1 MKRSLLLSLALILC
15 SVLGFNLVI
24 AQEDPLT
31 GLLRRL
37 ELILSDYPQEKV
49 HIHTDKPYYVVG
61 DSLWFKGYIVNAEK
75 NELSDLSKILYV
87 DLINERDSVKKSLRI
102 PVVLGLAWGDMVLT
116 DSLAEGN
123 YRLRAYTNWMRNF
136 GEEYYFDKVIKIG
149 RSFPN
154 QINASVSYTF
164 DKSGSEEHVRA
175 DILYTDSE
183 GKPVSSRDVSYSI
196 ELNSRV
202 ISRGKGA
209 TDQDGK
215 LTIGFTNKQSFL
227 LKSGRILTQIETAE
241 KVFQN
246 KSFLIKSTN
255 MEIDVQFFPEGGQL
269 IEGTRGRVAFKAVGP
284 DGLSRSIS
292 GVVKDNTGA
301 VIKEFKTE
309 HAGMGAFVFIPS
321 PGKTYTATVVFQDG
335 SEKNFNLPGAQASGY
350 NLFVNNEDDSSLK
363 VSISAS
369 ADLISPSPVTLIA
382 ESNGVVK
389 FVGRNL
395 MNKSNLIASI
405 PKDRFQTGIVRL
417 TLFSGGFTPVA
428 ERLVFIRHNPS
439 IEMIITNNKQ
449 EYGTREKVD
458 MSIMIQDTAQAP
470 VAGAYSLAVINE
482 SKVPSDDDDETTIL
496 SNLLLSSDLKGYI
509 EKPNYYFST
518 VSDVKDRHLDILMM
532 TQGWSRFTWNNTL
545 AGTLPGVAFKPER
558 GISISGTIKTL
569 GGKPVEKGKVM
580 ILASKG
586 SGLLLDTLTGAD
598 GRFSFDNLRF
608 TDSTRFVIQA
618 RNAKDKKHVEI
629 ELDRVPPQLV
639 TKSKNSPDIIL
650 NVNESILPYLQVR
663 KDEYAELRKLG
674 LIKRNIMLDEVRVSE
689 KKPTL
694 RNSSNL
700 NGAGSADA
708 VITRERLQDCITL
721 EQCLQGTMGVI
732 FQGGIAYSTRS
743 MNTPMQII
751 LDGMYMEP
759 DFLSMIH
766 PADVES
772 IEVLRTIGNTAIY
785 GMRGGGGV
793 LIINTRRGEAN
804 YSYNN
809 YAPGTITYNPA
820 GYHIAREFY
829 APNYDSPEINKSLPD
844 LRTTVLWVP
853 HGITDK
859 SGKAQISYFTS
870 DNPGVYKVVAEGLDS
885 KGGLF
890 RKTIRYTVK

>member
-1 MKRSLLLSLALILC
+1 MKRSLLLSCALILC
-15 SVLGFNLVI
+15 STLGFQLI

-31 GLLRRL
+31 GLLSRL
-37 ELILSDYPQEKV
+37 ERILSNYPQEKV
-49 HIHTDKPYYVVG
+49 HIHTDKPYYVAG
-61 DSLWFKGYIVNAEK
+61 DSLWLKGYIVNAEK
-75 NELSDLSKILYV
+75 NELSGLSKILYV
-87 DLINERDSVKKSLRI
+87 DLINEQDSVKKSLRI

-116 DSLAEGN
+116 DSLREGN

-136 GEEYYFDKVIKIG
+136 GEEYYFDKVIRIG

-154 QINASVSYTF
+154 QINASVSYSF
-164 DKSGSEEHVRA
+164 EKSGPEERVKA
-175 DILYTDSE
+175 EILYTDNE
-183 GKPVSSRDVSYSI
+183 GKPLASKDVSYSI
-196 ELNSRV
+196 ELNNRI
-202 ISRGKGA
+202 ISRGKGV

-215 LTIGFTNKQSFL
+215 LRIEFSNKQSFL

-255 MEIDVQFFPEGGQL
+255 MDVDVQFFPEGGQL
-269 IEGTRGRVAFKAVGP
+269 VEGTRGRVAFKAVGP
-284 DGLSRSIS
+284 DGLSRSLS

-309 HAGMGAFVFIPS
+309 HAGMGAFVFLPAA
-321 PGKTYTATVVFQDG
+321 GKTYTATVVFQDG
-335 SEKNFNLPGAQASGY
+335 SEKSFRLPGAQVSGY
-350 NLFVNNEDDSSLK
+350 NLFVNNEDDTSLK

-369 ADLISPSPVTLIA
+369 ADRISPSAVTLIA

-395 MNKSNLIASI
+395 MNKSNLTASI
-405 PKDRFQTGIVRL
+405 PKNRFQTGIVRL
-417 TLFSGGFTPVA
+417 TLFSADFTPVA
-428 ERLVFIRHNPS
+428 ERLVFIRHRPS
-439 IEMIITNNKQ
+439 IEMLISNNKP
-449 EYGTREKVD
+449 EYGLREKVD

-482 SKVPSDDDDETTIL
+482 SKIPSDDDDETTIL

-518 VSDVKDRHLDILMM
+518 VSEVKDRHLDILMM
-532 TQGWSRFTWNNTL
+532 TQGWSRFTWKHTL
-545 AGTLPGVAFKPER
+545 AGTLPGIVFKPET

-569 GGKPVEKGKVM
+569 GGKPVANGKVM

-598 GRFSFDNLRF
+598 GRFSFDNLKF

-618 RNAKDKKHVEI
+618 RNAKDKRNVEI
-629 ELDRVPPQLV
+629 ELDRVPQQLV

-650 NVNESILPYLQVR
+650 NVNASILPYLQVR
-663 KDEYAELRKLG
+663 RDEYAELRKLG

-708 VITRERLQDCITL
+708 VVTRDKLQNCVTL
-721 EQCLQGTMGVI
+721 EQCLQGLMGVT

-751 LDGMYMEP
+751 LDGMYVEP

-793 LIINTRRGEAN
+793 LIINTRRGEPN

-809 YAPGTITYNPA
+809 YAPGIIAYSPA
-820 GYHIAREFY
+820 GYHVAREFY
-829 APNYDSPEINKSLPD
+829 SPNYDSPNINKSLPD
-844 LRTTVLWVP
+844 LRTTVLWIP

-859 SGKAQISYFTS
+859 SGKTQISYFTA

-890 RKTIRYTVK
+890 RTTFRYTVK